1 MLHAPML
8 DLDATYEQLA
18 RPWSHEQLAAHC
30 REANR
35 RGAQAVQDIQEV
47 PDRPI
52 SLLATGIPA
61 SASFSVAIHVLH
73 ALPTSARGELA
84 QQLVDTAGK
93 NAADVLHRCHLALE
107 LDGRAHDYAAH
118 EWLPVIYDIGAGG
131 PRAAVGRPAR
141 SRGRSLVGE
150 RCDQPGPGF
159 GRDSRRARRR
169 PRSPAHRLRV
179 RRRGARSRGSRRRIA
194 SILDFAEGLDHDS
207 CETRMRRQAQ
217 LPRGDGRDLRW
228 CFRGYGRLR
237 SRVAACIRHHQ
248 SWAQV
253 RARERCRV

>member
-18 RPWSHEQLAAHC
+18 RPWSHEQLAAHY

-35 RGAQAVQDIQEV
+35 HGEQAVQDIQEV

-84 QQLVDTAGK
+84 NQLVDTAGK
-93 NAADVLHRCHLALE
+93 NAADVLHRCHLTLE

-118 EWLPVIYDIGAGG
+118 EWLPVVYDVAAPLLESARLDWEPPSVVQHAQEAVHWLAGAVINLDQDSAET
-131 PRAAVGRPAR
+131 PAALADA
-141 SRGRSLVGE
+141 L
-150 RCDQPGPGF
+150 
-159 GRDSRRARRR
+159 
-169 PRSPAHRLRV
+169 
-179 RRRGARSRGSRRRIA
+179 
-194 SILDFAEGLDHDS
+194 
-207 CETRMRRQAQ
+207 
-217 LPRGDGRDLRW
+217 
-228 CFRGYGRLR
+228 GRLLI
-237 SRVAACIRHHQ
+237 VCVFADAARDHGDQ
-248 SWAQV
+248 GA
-253 RARERCRV
+253 E